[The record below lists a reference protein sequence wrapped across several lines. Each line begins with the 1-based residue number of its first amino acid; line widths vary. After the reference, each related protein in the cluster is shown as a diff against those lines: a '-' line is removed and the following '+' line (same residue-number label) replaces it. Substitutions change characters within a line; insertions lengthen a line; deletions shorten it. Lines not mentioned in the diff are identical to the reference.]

1 MLGLFYPLPFISLHI
16 FSMRFAHAWVLFG
29 GLEQETC
36 VVLLGEGEV
45 NVVVVVVVIVVIV
58 VPGVLVW
65 LSEVFL
71 CVI

>member
-1 MLGLFYPLPFISLHI
+1 VLGLFYPLPFISLHI

-36 VVLLGEGEV
+36 VVILGEGEV
-45 NVVVVVVVIVVIV
+45 NVVVVVIV

>member
-1 MLGLFYPLPFISLHI
+1 
-16 FSMRFAHAWVLFG
+16 MRFAHAWVLFG

-36 VVLLGEGEV
+36 VVILGEGEV
-45 NVVVVVVVIVVIV
+45 NVVVVVIV